1 MKYKHGC
8 NIKKAFA
15 MLFLCGAV
23 ALTGCGNRE
32 LEIATGTD
40 AEQDVAETP
49 SNEIST
55 GNGETAESTP
65 AMDESGF
72 YVTDDYVITVGDTIN
87 VRVEPNTDASI
98 YELLTAGT
106 VLKRTGYN
114 DEWVRV
120 ELDLTSFYI
129 YADYVEVT
137 DPPET
142 TEETTEN
149 AAEEDDTED
158 ENSKEKTIV
167 IDPGNQLSMNASTE
181 QVGPGSE
188 ETKIGASAGVTG
200 VAQGTTEYSLNLTYA
215 LALKEELEERGYTV
229 SITRESNDVNMT
241 NKERAEFANASGAVA
256 YVRIKMNYSTNDAL
270 TGVMAATMDSESP
283 YNAELYEESH
293 NLATRLLQGVCEST
307 GATNHGIYESD
318 DMTAVNWS
326 DIPVAVIELGYLS
339 NEEEEA
345 KLLDA
350 DYQAL
355 VIKGLADGIDLYYN

>member
-1 MKYKHGC
+1 MKYKHGH
-8 NIKKAFA
+8 NIRKAFA
-15 MLFLCGAV
+15 VLFLCGLA

-40 AEQDVAETP
+40 AAEDGAEAQADEMPAGDV
-49 SNEIST
+49 
-55 GNGETAESTP
+55 ETAENTP
-65 AMDESGF
+65 EMDESGF

-98 YELLTAGT
+98 YELLTAGN

-114 DEWVRV
+114 DEWARV
-120 ELDLTSFYI
+120 EIDLTSFYI

-149 AAEEDDTED
+149 AEEDDDAGD

-167 IDPGNQLSMNASTE
+167 IDPGNQMSMNASTE

-200 VAQGTTEYSLNLTYA
+200 AAQGTTEYSLNLTYA

-229 SITRESNDVNMT
+229 AITRESNDVNMT

-256 YVRIKMNYSTNDAL
+256 YVRIKMNYSTNAAL
-270 TGVMAATMDSESP
+270 TGVMAATMGSESP
-283 YNAELYEESH
+283 YNAGLYDESH